1 MANNGQQWGTIDTTR
16 RRRRRQISGEAAAAA
31 AGTTTKRHKSS
42 SISNDADDSN
52 KGTSRRTLGKLCVF
66 ADDDAELLSITGNEK
81 KTGSLP
87 HFLANFAAG
96 EIPGGGGG
104 CDLESVD

>member
-16 RRRRRQISGEAAAAA
+16 RRRRQISGEAAA
-31 AGTTTKRHKSS
+31 AGTTTKRRHKSS
-42 SISNDADDSN
+42 SICNDADDSN